1 MEGIANYLD
10 SLVGGVDLTFYSIV
24 VGGVFWGLFVLRAWQ
39 DGAAYNNTLLDK
51 SVGLIHFGSK
61 ALVITQLIKIGL
73 KIWLMVA
80 TLGKSPF
87 PAFFETLQF
96 QAGMVRAVFAF
107 GLVIFIGRVLKND
120 TRSKVNWL
128 LALAIITPLVISGA
142 WLVHGASRLEDRGFL
157 MTLTAVHQ
165 LAAALWVG
173 GVFQLLAVWRLKRHN
188 SIAIELWPL

>member
-10 SLVGGVDLTFYSIV
+10 SLIGGVDLTFYSIV

-128 LALAIITPLVISGA
+128 LALAIITPLVISGCLAGA
-142 WLVHGASRLEDRGFL
+142 WRQSSGRSRFFDDIDGCSSIS
-157 MTLTAVHQ
+157 
-165 LAAALWVG
+165 G
-173 GVFQLLAVWRLKRHN
+173 GTFGSVAFFNYWLYGD
-188 SIAIELWPL
+188 